1 MRGTGKHGPNLAC
14 CLLLSVTF
22 YVGTSVSISVPMVRD
37 SFYATEKVVTEI
49 RWLLSLHFVLCGP
62 LQKKF
67 VRIWIS
73 SIICELISDVDILL
87 HCEKNT

>member
-22 YVGTSVSISVPMVRD
+22 YVGTSVSISVPMVRY

-49 RWLLSLHFVLCGP
+49 RWLLSLHFFTLWP
-62 LQKKF
+62 F
-67 VRIWIS
+67 T
-73 SIICELISDVDILL
+73 
-87 HCEKNT
+87 EKVCADLDLFYNL

>member
-1 MRGTGKHGPNLAC
+1 MRGTGKHSPWANLAC

-22 YVGTSVSISVPMVRD
+22 YVGASVSISVPVVRV
-37 SFYATEKVVTEI
+37 SSYATEKIVTEI

-67 VRIWIS
+67 VLIFS
-73 SIICELISDVDILL
+73 VICKLISDVDLLL